1 MHHHWKEWREKAVEV
16 FNSRLTYEQR
26 RAIEKMKR
34 TGEYNLEVEARQI
47 SQIMAEL
54 FSDKFEISEQ
64 IDRQLLIPYLKKAG
78 RTLFVSG
85 SLIPI
90 SGLFGEIFEA
100 QTVRISRHSPIKDKT
115 EIANTEQLQIKCM
128 DGGIADVD
136 FHKNDVEQTFAL
148 LQRLNQLRE
157 SNRMGLIIMPTIEKA
172 QELARL
178 LEKNQIDC
186 EIVSGEEEWKQTGA
200 LEKVTKKGA
209 PGKIIISTLIAH
221 RDIDLKIPREVE
233 ENGGAEVIVV
243 GLPPNERALWQS
255 LQRVLRGD
263 IPGTRRLMLSREDFQ
278 TIFNRIV
285 LQDIHFVTSP
295 IWETLGG
302 QRKLHENH
310 IKKMHKLWRGAVFHH
325 SLDAKR
331 ELFKECLSYLRYEEF
346 RYKRQ
351 LTFLFMRDEKLDEWK
366 QEFIERMEKILP
378 KKLDAT
384 PSDILIQLIPYLPP
398 NSPNLE
404 AQMNSLTRMQQYP
417 SLINSWAMFLEDME
431 HEFNTTFLT
440 DLENRKFPLD
450 VVKKR
455 WQNFIGRRLNQLDKN
470 PD

>member
-1 MHHHWKEWREKAVEV
+1 MH
-16 FNSRLTYEQR
+16 FFY
-26 RAIEKMKR
+26 
-34 TGEYNLEVEARQI
+34 
-47 SQIMAEL
+47 
-54 FSDKFEISEQ
+54 
-64 IDRQLLIPYLKKAG
+64 
-78 RTLFVSG
+78 
-85 SLIPI
+85 
-90 SGLFGEIFEA
+90 
-100 QTVRISRHSPIKDKT
+100 
-115 EIANTEQLQIKCM
+115 
-128 DGGIADVD
+128 
-136 FHKNDVEQTFAL
+136 
-148 LQRLNQLRE
+148 
-157 SNRMGLIIMPTIEKA
+157 
-172 QELARL
+172 
-178 LEKNQIDC
+178 
-186 EIVSGEEEWKQTGA
+186 
-200 LEKVTKKGA
+200 
-209 PGKIIISTLIAH
+209 
-221 RDIDLKIPREVE
+221 
-233 ENGGAEVIVV
+233 
-243 GLPPNERALWQS
+243 
-255 LQRVLRGD
+255 
-263 IPGTRRLMLSREDFQ
+263 
-278 TIFNRIV
+278 
-285 LQDIHFVTSP
+285 IHFVTSP